1 MKKNTKIIIL
11 GDFNDIRNN
20 DLDQSRIESKRSTK
34 LPIISWLENS
44 RMIDS
49 FRYLHPHEK
58 KFSRLNALV
67 NSRIDYIWVSK
78 KLGSGLIHSDII
90 EADTITGSDHSIVV
104 TTMLS
109 GIIEKTRSTACNK
122 RLKGKQWV
130 FQLDKAKEEDWENY
144 RTKLDHTLEKKLR
157 IPEENKISQKIEI
170 QDKNLLWD
178 IIASSII
185 NCAKASLPGK
195 KISVGNTKASKLRES
210 NILKKDL
217 RKLGSISQICTKNI
231 GLQIDN
237 LERDRVNTIIANINS
252 AYETDIEYITE
263 EVWIEENLVMFKL
276 W

>member
-78 KLGSGLIHSDII
+78 ELGSGLIHSDII

-109 GIIEKTRSTACNK
+109 GIMEKTRFTACNK
-122 RLKGKQWV
+122 KLKGKQ
-130 FQLDKAKEEDWENY
+130 
-144 RTKLDHTLEKKLR
+144 
-157 IPEENKISQKIEI
+157 
-170 QDKNLLWD
+170 
-178 IIASSII
+178 
-185 NCAKASLPGK
+185 
-195 KISVGNTKASKLRES
+195 
-210 NILKKDL
+210 
-217 RKLGSISQICTKNI
+217 
-231 GLQIDN
+231 
-237 LERDRVNTIIANINS
+237 
-252 AYETDIEYITE
+252 
-263 EVWIEENLVMFKL
+263 
-276 W
+276 